1 MELYEVNGNYKRL
14 KLIGEMQAIFDTR
27 QSFYGKAKI
36 YEDTEGNKYL
46 MSYSTIVSKCD
57 KNGNIEHFEKYS
69 QTTTR
74 HQKEFE
80 KQFTFNY

>member
-1 MELYEVNGNYKRL
+1 MYEVNGDYKKL
-14 KLIGEMQAIFDTR
+14 ELIGEMQARFDTR

-36 YEDTEGNKYL
+36 YEDEEGNKYL
-46 MSYSTIVSKCD
+46 MSYNTIVSKCD
-57 KNGNIEHFEKYS
+57 KNGNIEHFGKYS

-80 KQFTFNY
+80 KQFGK

>member
-1 MELYEVNGNYKRL
+1 MYMYEINGKNVNL
-14 KLIGEMQAIFDTR
+14 KLIGELQARFDSR
-27 QSFYGKAKI
+27 QSFYGKATI

-46 MSYSTIVSKCD
+46 MSYNTIVSKCD
-57 KNGNIEHFEKYS
+57 KNGNIEHFGKYS

-80 KQFTFNY
+80 KQFAN